1 MEDYFNVTSDEY
13 LPLRDVVFKTLRQ
26 AILMGE
32 LAPGQRLMEIQLANQ
47 LGVSRTPIREA
58 MRKLELEGLVVMVP
72 RKGAQVAKINQK
84 GLNDVLEVRSS
95 LEQLAVELA
104 CDRITNL
111 ELNALQEA
119 LLKFNQAVESKDL
132 SLIAETD
139 VVFHDIIYTSTK
151 NERLIVILN
160 NLREQLY
167 RYRIEYLKDYESH
180 PSLIAEHEAIYDALC
195 THNIASAKKNITSH
209 IYNQAMTVSRIIE
222 EEEEKANN
230 KK

>member
-104 CDRITNL
+104 CDRITNS
-111 ELNALQEA
+111 ELNALHEA
-119 LLKFNQAVESKDL
+119 LLKFNKAVEHKDL
-132 SLIAETD
+132 SEIAETD

-151 NERLIVILN
+151 NDRLIVILN

-209 IYNQAMTVSRIIE
+209 IYNQAMTVSRIIDE
-222 EEEEKANN
+222 EEAKASA